1 MKAHEHAERTK
12 SSIYHMERTVK
23 WIIDMP
29 KGWCP
34 KRCHL
39 CPVYKMDSQVKCKNM
54 KDMYC
59 PLNQAQI
66 K

>member
-1 MKAHEHAERTK
+1 MKNL
-12 SSIYHMERTVK
+12 I
-23 WIIDMP
+23 
-29 KGWCP
+29 
-34 KRCHL
+34 
-39 CPVYKMDSQVKCKNM
+39 YKMDSQVKCKNM